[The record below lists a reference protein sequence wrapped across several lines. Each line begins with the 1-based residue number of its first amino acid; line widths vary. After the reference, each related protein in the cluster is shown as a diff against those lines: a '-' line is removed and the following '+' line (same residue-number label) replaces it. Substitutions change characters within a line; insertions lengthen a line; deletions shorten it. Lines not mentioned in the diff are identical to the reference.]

1 MVSCWYVEISEFGV
15 FCILGI
21 EIRRVQP
28 VLDLSGKNGSHHTKL
43 PLLSYQLPFSI
54 LKKQKHSFIRQRGG
68 LQSPLCG

>member
-54 LKKQKHSFIRQRGG
+54 
-68 LQSPLCG
+68 